1 MVTDRHLTDIGILNG
16 NWYDATIGQVRLRD
30 EVTRLENLK
39 LSVSISKGDDGR
51 CRVRATSK
59 GKKNW
64 ELVFLCPDDY
74 PVSAPHIAIL
84 DKGTGSYLP
93 VASQH
98 INDWNLY
105 KYMSDLAA
113 ELDFG

>member
-1 MVTDRHLTDIGILNG
+1 MKTSNLVSPLAKVTTV
-16 NWYDATIGQVRLRD
+16 DAESEPL
-30 EVTRLENLK
+30 
-39 LSVSISKGDDGR
+39 
-51 CRVRATSK
+51 ATV
-59 GKKNW
+59 KKNW

-93 VASQH
+93 AASQH

-105 KYMSDLAA
+105 KYMSDLAV
-113 ELDFG
+113 ELNFG